1 MDTGFNI
8 FEAQPH
14 LAGQPP
20 VDLTAAPATAA
31 PPRRRR
37 RALLASAAVLAVAA
51 AGGAFLLSPY
61 NHLVPIDTARLGAQ
75 VRQLAASVASGAPET
90 PVMAP
95 AARLATAS
103 RPPAKRPS
111 RGETAPADP
120 DAQMRELLALRS
132 GADKPPADAAPGAA
146 DQEAGQPEEA
156 PSPPLPSP
164 ALPPAAQAARTGTE
178 AGVAPAARSAA
189 PTLPAAAPS
198 PPDGSAA
205 MEPGMPSPALQATAP
220 GPVAVAPASPP
231 AAPVPLETS
240 SKAVATEPADARA
253 QETAVSGVAPQAAS
267 VPAPNPAP
275 TPATGNAAGDPPA
288 SSQPDAVAT
297 AIALRPGP
305 MARGEQIDVL
315 HLVARLGIAVRDLRT
330 ENAALRADVKASSD
344 KVDNAVADF
353 ERRLA
358 LAEGRSAV
366 NAALGDADASPE
378 APATLASSAPSPSRT
393 VRLVRAPAPQPAS
406 LQTQAAASA
415 AAAGGPRRYKVQAA
429 SPSLAMLSEL
439 DRSGGEGSQLQ
450 VGVGD
455 PVPGYGRVVAI
466 QQQGM
471 AWVVKAE
478 RGTIQ

>member
-20 VDLTAAPATAA
+20 VDLTAAPPTAA

-61 NHLVPIDTARLGAQ
+61 NHVVPIDTGRLGAQ

-90 PVMAP
+90 PVVAP
-95 AARLATAS
+95 AARLATAP
-103 RPPAKRPS
+103 RPQAKRPS

-132 GADKPPADAAPGAA
+132 GADKSPADVAPGAA
-146 DQEAGQPEEA
+146 GQEAGQPEEA
-156 PSPPLPSP
+156 SSPPPPSP
-164 ALPPAAQAARTGTE
+164 ALPPAASAVPVG
-178 AGVAPAARSAA
+178 AGVGISPVARPAA
-189 PTLPAAAPS
+189 PVLPAAAPP
-198 PPDGSAA
+198 PPDGTTA
-205 MEPGMPSPALQATAP
+205 MEPGMPPPASQAAAS
-220 GPVAVAPASPP
+220 GPAAPASPP
-231 AAPVPLETS
+231 VAPAPVETT
-240 SKAVATEPADARA
+240 SKANASVPADARS
-253 QETAVSGVAPQAAS
+253 QEPAVSGVAPQAAS
-267 VPAPNPAP
+267 APASNPAP
-275 TPATGNAAGDPPA
+275 TATAGDAAGAAPAPP
-288 SSQPDAVAT
+288 QPDAVAT

-305 MARGEQIDVL
+305 MSRGEQIDVL
-315 HLVARLGIAVRDLRT
+315 HLVGRLGIAVRDLRT

-366 NAALGDADASPE
+366 NAAMGDADASSE
-378 APATLASSAPSPSRT
+378 APAALASSAPSTSRT
-393 VRLVRAPAPQPAS
+393 IRLVRAPAPQPVS

-415 AAAGGPRRYKVQAA
+415 GLSSGPHRYKVQAA

-455 PVPGYGRVVAI
+455 PVPGFGRVSAI

-471 AWVVKAE
+471 AWVVKTD

>member
-20 VDLTAAPATAA
+20 VDLTAAPPTAA

-61 NHLVPIDTARLGAQ
+61 NHVVPIDTGRLGAQ
-75 VRQLAASVASGAPET
+75 VRQLAASVASGDPET
-90 PVMAP
+90 PVVAP
-95 AARLATAS
+95 AARLATAP
-103 RPPAKRPS
+103 RPQAKRPS
-111 RGETAPADP
+111 RSQATSADP

-132 GADKPPADAAPGAA
+132 GAGSPSPGTASGAA
-146 DQEAGQPEEA
+146 GQEAGQPEEA
-156 PSPPLPSP
+156 SNPPLPSP
-164 ALPPAAQAARTGTE
+164 PLSPAASAVASSSGAGAVLVARP
-178 AGVAPAARSAA
+178 AAPA
-189 PTLPAAAPS
+189 LPAAATP
-198 PPDGSAA
+198 PPDGSTA
-205 MEPGMPSPALQATAP
+205 MEPGMPP
-220 GPVAVAPASPP
+220 PASQA
-231 AAPVPLETS
+231 AAPVPVAPAAPPVASAPVETA
-240 SKAVATEPADARA
+240 SKADASVPADARS
-253 QETAVSGVAPQAAS
+253 QEPAITGIAPQAAS
-267 VPAPNPAP
+267 APAANLAATAAAGDDAGAP
-275 TPATGNAAGDPPA
+275 TPP
-288 SSQPDAVAT
+288 SQPDPVAT
-297 AIALRPGP
+297 AIALRPSP

-315 HLVARLGIAVRDLRT
+315 HLVTRLGISVRDLRS

-344 KVDNAVADF
+344 KADNAVADF

-358 LAEGRSAV
+358 LAEGRGAM
-366 NAALGDADASPE
+366 NAAMGDVDASPQ
-378 APATLASSAPSPSRT
+378 APALDAPPAPSTSRN
-393 VRLVRAPAPQPAS
+393 VRLSRGPAPRPVS

-415 AAAGGPRRYKVQAA
+415 GLSGGQRRYKVQAA
-429 SPSLAMLSEL
+429 SPSLAMLSEI

-455 PVPGYGRVVAI
+455 PVPGYGRVSAI

-471 AWVVKAE
+471 AWVVKTD

>member
-8 FEAQPH
+8 FEPQPH

-20 VDLTAAPATAA
+20 VDLTTAPPTAA
-31 PPRRRR
+31 PPRRRGR
-37 RALLASAAVLAVAA
+37 GLLAGAAVLVVAG

-61 NHLVPIDTARLGAQ
+61 NHVLPIDTGHLGVQ
-75 VRQLAASVASGAPET
+75 VRQLAASVAPGASET
-90 PVMAP
+90 PVVAP
-95 AARLATAS
+95 AARLATAP
-103 RPPAKRPS
+103 RPQAKRPS

-120 DAQMRELLALRS
+120 DAQTRELLALRG
-132 GADKPPADAAPGAA
+132 GADKPSADAAPGAA
-146 DQEAGQPEEA
+146 GQEAGQPEEA
-156 PSPPLPSP
+156 SSPPLPSP
-164 ALPPAAQAARTGTE
+164 ALPPAAQAAPMGTE
-178 AGVAPAARSAA
+178 AGVAPVARSAA
-189 PTLPAAAPS
+189 PVLPAAAPS
-198 PPDGSAA
+198 TPDGVAA
-205 MEPGMPSPALQATAP
+205 MEPGMPLPTSQAAASGPA
-220 GPVAVAPASPP
+220 APASPP
-231 AAPVPLETS
+231 VAPAPV
-240 SKAVATEPADARA
+240 
-253 QETAVSGVAPQAAS
+253 ETASRTDASVPANARTQEPPASGVAPQAS
-267 VPAPNPAP
+267 S
-275 TPATGNAAGDPPA
+275 TPAATPVPPSTTGDAAGDPSAP
-288 SSQPDAVAT
+288 SQPDAVAV

-366 NAALGDADASPE
+366 NAALGDVDASPKT
-378 APATLASSAPSPSRT
+378 PASPAVPSSPSRT
-393 VRLVRAPAPQPAS
+393 ASLSRGSATQPVS
-406 LQTQAAASA
+406 LQTQVAGSA
-415 AAAGGPRRYKVQAA
+415 GLSGTPRRYKVQAA

-455 PVPGYGRVVAI
+455 PVPGYGRIIAI

-471 AWVVKAE
+471 AWVVRTD